1 MLRNAP
7 MGSFSSIEDIHIFT
21 TISGA
26 ISIQETDIT
35 LDNSILPILFF
46 PTYFEYIYILV
57 VMQFRN

>member
-7 MGSFSSIEDIHIFT
+7 MGSFSSIEDIHIF
-21 TISGA
+21 
-26 ISIQETDIT
+26 ETDIT

-57 VMQFRN
+57 VMQFRD